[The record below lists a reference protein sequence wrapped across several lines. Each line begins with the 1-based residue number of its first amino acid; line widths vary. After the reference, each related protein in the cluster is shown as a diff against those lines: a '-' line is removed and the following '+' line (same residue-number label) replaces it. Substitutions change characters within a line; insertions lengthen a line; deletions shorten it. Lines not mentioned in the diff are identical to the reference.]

1 MHSPSNCGRRSWRGQ
16 RGVTLIE
23 ALLSFLVLAVGVLA
37 MSKLHRHLQT
47 HADLARQRTEAVRI
61 AQQDIESARSYA
73 TLGQPAQASSYEHI
87 ETATEAVDRLSG
99 QPLNTVFHLNRQI
112 DDGSVVRMKS
122 ATVTVGWTAR
132 DGSARQV
139 EVSSVIAGQ
148 NPAVAGALTLTPSAL
163 TAPGGAARSAR
174 IPLAAKNLADG
185 RSAIKPVIEGTTAFV
200 FDNLSGQVTQ
210 RCTEVPGAI
219 STEQLT
225 ADHLTHCA
233 EARGLLLS
241 GTVRFSNSIPPDPET
256 ANDLPLDLAL
266 SVSLPSGV
274 EAASPWCGAEAQKT
288 VLYRAA
294 DGVHRVAVPLA
305 AGPASMGAAAWS
317 DLGERFVSYHCLV
330 PAAGSPPRWSGASA
344 VIPLGWTI
352 GATAADR
359 KVCRYAWDRDG
370 SGAIDGNDEHP
381 AIYSNVDRTLTQQN
395 FLVIRGD
402 QPCPDGAAARM
413 DTDASA
419 APSRVATIQHQ
430 P

>member
-1 MHSPSNCGRRSWRGQ
+1 MHSPSSRRHRSSRTQ

-47 HADLARQRTEAVRI
+47 DADLARQRTDAVRM
-61 AQQDIESARSYA
+61 AQQDIESVRSYA
-73 TLGQPAQASSYEHI
+73 SLGHPAQASSYERI
-87 ETATEAVDRLSG
+87 ENSTSSVDRLNG
-99 QPLNTVFHLNRQI
+99 QRLNTVFHLNRQV
-112 DDGSVVRMKS
+112 DNGSLVRMKS
-122 ATVTVGWTAR
+122 ATVTVDWTAR
-132 DGSARQV
+132 DGGARQV

-148 NPAVAGALTLTPSAL
+148 NPALAGALTLAPSAL
-163 TAPGGAARSAR
+163 TAPGGSARSTR
-174 IPLAAKNLADG
+174 IPLIAKNLGDG
-185 RSAIKPVIEGTTAFV
+185 RSAMKPVIAGTTAFV

-210 RCTEVPGAI
+210 RCTEVPGVI
-219 STEQLT
+219 STEQL
-225 ADHLTHCA
+225 AGDHLTHCT

-241 GTVRFSNSIPPDPET
+241 GTVRFSISIPPDPQA
-256 ANDLPLDLAL
+256 ANDPPLDLAL

-305 AGPASMGAAAWS
+305 AGPASVGAAAWS

-330 PAAGSPPRWSGASA
+330 PATGSPPRWSGAST

-359 KVCRYAWDRDG
+359 KVCRYAWDHDG
-370 SGAIDGNDEHP
+370 SGAIDRNDEHP
-381 AIYSNVDRTLTQQN
+381 AVYSDVDRTLTQQN

-413 DTDASA
+413 DADASA
-419 APSRVATIQHQ
+419 APSQVATIQHQ